1 MNAIILKHEMPIDA
15 ALAMSLIK
23 KYGAAHMMVN
33 GSLPEPVDVED
44 IEPTDVFK
52 VCINYGNEV
61 RLVLEDEANG
71 TIEIT
76 LERLFGQC
84 EGYVE
89 DGVRMPAEW
98 HAVAEV

>member
-15 ALAMSLIK
+15 ALAKSLIK
-23 KYGAAHMMVN
+23 KYGAAHMTVN

-61 RLVLEDEANG
+61 RLILADESD
-71 TIEIT
+71 IVEIT

-89 DGVRMPAEW
+89 DGIRKPAEW